1 MRKGSGTFFVYGRFA
16 VAECNE
22 AMKAPV
28 GLSSDRTV
36 LRSKMEGPRPDK
48 FCGES
53 TQSSKRA
60 KAGYHHSG
68 GALPFA
74 LHPPIL
80 CVSGQS
86 LRTCVHGR
94 YARTQE
100 KGKVLAY
107 RGVLSAGGMVY
118 SAQQIGIWR
127 YTMIIKIVTISLMAV
142 FYICYFAKL
151 ISQKKQGIKTDQLGK
166 GKEGFV
172 KFIEVALKIITYLLP
187 VIQIISIV
195 FYSGT
200 AHIVLQFT
208 GVVITMFGVLAFI
221 VSVTQMKENWRAGVQ
236 KEEKTNLVTTGIYS
250 ISRNPAFLGFD
261 LMYIGILFS
270 FFNWFLC
277 FATGFAVV
285 FFHLQIVNVEE
296 DFLIEAFGN
305 EYLQYKSKVCRY
317 LGRKR

>member
-1 MRKGSGTFFVYGRFA
+1 
-16 VAECNE
+16 
-22 AMKAPV
+22 
-28 GLSSDRTV
+28 
-36 LRSKMEGPRPDK
+36 
-48 FCGES
+48 
-53 TQSSKRA
+53 
-60 KAGYHHSG
+60 
-68 GALPFA
+68 
-74 LHPPIL
+74 
-80 CVSGQS
+80 
-86 LRTCVHGR
+86 
-94 YARTQE
+94 
-100 KGKVLAY
+100 
-107 RGVLSAGGMVY
+107 
-118 SAQQIGIWR
+118 
-127 YTMIIKIVTISLMAV
+127 MIIKIVTLSLMAV

-195 FYSGT
+195 FCSGT

-296 DFLIEAFGN
+296 DFLIKAFGN

-317 LGRKR
+317 LGRKRQIPVCRADRHLKNHTKTREQPWYFILQEPATAGIWRGALPKGWICRFTT